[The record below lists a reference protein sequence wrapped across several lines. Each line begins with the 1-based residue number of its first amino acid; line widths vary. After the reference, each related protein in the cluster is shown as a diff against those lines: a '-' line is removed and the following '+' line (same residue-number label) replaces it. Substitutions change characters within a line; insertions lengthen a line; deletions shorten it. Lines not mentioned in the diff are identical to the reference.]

1 MFQCVQYRKKS
12 LLLWDGCASNK
23 DVYSTIIVVDTVHM
37 YDKRADETKRA
48 NATSNTTKEI
58 HTEYTKYKYYR

>member
-12 LLLWDGCASNK
+12 PVLWDGCASNR
-23 DVYSTIIVVDTVHM
+23 DVYSTIIVVGTVHM

-48 NATSNTTKEI
+48 IATSNTTKEI